1 MTLKGLLLPPRRWRP
16 LLAATVLMLWPGVA
30 DGFSGLAGHLL
41 VFALCG
47 LGLLPL
53 AIVLSQLVEALVEH
67 LGARFGGLVSVI
79 FGNVVELLVAINAL
93 NSGLYPLVVISIAG
107 SVVINCLPVLGL
119 GIVVATTR
127 EQAQAI
133 DHHSRDLHTQQ
144 LLMSAILLALP
155 SVFYQRGIEAAMQ
168 GSNRPD
174 AFSNYSIGV
183 ALLALAYYALA
194 FALPRGEQQAAQ
206 PAAGEPHPG
215 HRDGSPAPLR
225 PIVVALAVVT
235 ALVAVISE
243 RLVDALEQL
252 VAASHLNELFV
263 GLFLLPLFGCL
274 PEALVALRAASR
286 RQMQLLMT
294 STVESSLQLLLFVLP
309 LLVLIGIPMG
319 RYLHLSLPPI
329 ALAALAIAIVM
340 VERMTDNR
348 EVAWYEGI
356 QLIVL
361 FAAMA
366 VGALLL
372 ISP

>member
-1 MTLKGLLLPPRRWRP
+1 MTLTGLLLPPPRWRP

-30 DGFSGLAGHLL
+30 DGFSDLPGHLL

-67 LGARFGGLVSVI
+67 LGPRFGGLVSVI

-133 DHHSRDLHTQQ
+133 DPHSRDLHTQQ

-168 GSNRPD
+168 GSNSPD
-174 AFSNYSIGV
+174 AFSQYSTVV

-194 FALPRGEQQAAQ
+194 FALPRREPHAAQ
-206 PAAGEPHPG
+206 PEPGEPHPG

-225 PIVVALAVVT
+225 LIVVALAIVT

-243 RLVDALEQL
+243 RLVNALDQL
-252 VAASHLNELFV
+252 VTASHLNALFV

-329 ALAALAIAIVM
+329 ALAALVIAIVM

-361 FAAMA
+361 FVAMA

-372 ISP
+372 TSP